1 MASLNFPAAAPSG
14 ECRPAAP
21 LHPTPVSGTGG
32 GGGSGGGGGEATHR
46 NRGDD
51 TEPAAVTSPQSL
63 DNGDVT
69 TPGLNIPAH
78 CATHSTALH
87 HLSPNS
93 LLSRSLSLSL
103 SSTEKFRPSSFL
115 AGTQRYESWCVRTE
129 N

>member
-1 MASLNFPAAAPSG
+1 MQASSSG
-14 ECRPAAP
+14 TPK
-21 LHPTPVSGTGG
+21 PVSGTGG
-32 GGGSGGGGGEATHR
+32 GGGGGEATHR

-103 SSTEKFRPSSFL
+103 LQKSLDPAAF
-115 AGTQRYESWCVRTE
+115 
-129 N
+129 

>member
-32 GGGSGGGGGEATHR
+32 GGGSGGEATHR

-69 TPGLNIPAH
+69 TP
-78 CATHSTALH
+78 
-87 HLSPNS
+87 
-93 LLSRSLSLSL
+93 
-103 SSTEKFRPSSFL
+103 
-115 AGTQRYESWCVRTE
+115 AG
-129 N
+129 